1 MRAIRGHLLSELVIR
16 YGTASDGAGTPQPLI
31 DSKNLQTPYS
41 FAPDGKRVAWN
52 ELSEGLF
59 SLWTATV
66 ESDGTGLRA
75 GKPEVILQTSDDEEV
90 PMFSPDGRWLAYL
103 SRQSGTY
110 QVYVRAFP
118 DRGAKWQVSNDG
130 GYYPIWSR
138 NGRDLFFVAP
148 DARIMVAAYT
158 VKSDSFKAEKPR
170 VWSDKQLV
178 NFRLSA
184 QNYDVAPDGKRVA
197 ALIPVETP
205 APPPAQNHVE
215 FLMNFRDELRR
226 KIPPSGR

>member
-1 MRAIRGHLLSELVIR
+1 
-16 YGTASDGAGTPQPLI
+16 
-31 DSKNLQTPYS
+31 
-41 FAPDGKRVAWN
+41 
-52 ELSEGLF
+52 
-59 SLWTATV
+59 
-66 ESDGTGLRA
+66 
-75 GKPEVILQTSDDEEV
+75 
-90 PMFSPDGRWLAYL
+90 MFSPDGRWLAYL